1 MTIIHYFPYF
11 IWQND
16 FKLAMAKKLI
26 KRNLEK
32 FLSKMSTKETKQEV
46 EEQEVNNQ
54 VQTEENNETAEA
66 PQDNETTLI
75 EKLEA
80 EKKDLNDKYLRL
92 FSDFDNYRKRT
103 SKEKIESFKTA
114 GIGVIKDLLTVVD
127 DFDRA
132 IENNK
137 IAEDIDAVKEG
148 FGLIHNKFSA
158 ILKNKGLQ
166 EVEAKGDI
174 FDVDKHEAI
183 TQIPAP
189 TDDLKGKVVDVIEKG
204 YALNETIIRF
214 PKVIVGQ

>member
-1 MTIIHYFPYF
+1 
-11 IWQND
+11 
-16 FKLAMAKKLI
+16 MAKKLI

-46 EEQEVNNQ
+46 EEQEVNNEA
-54 VQTEENNETAEA
+54 QTEENNGNIEMSE
-66 PQDNETTLI
+66 DNETSLI

-103 SKEKIESFKTA
+103 AKEKIENFKTA
-114 GIGVIKDLLTVVD
+114 GVGVIKDLLTVVD

-137 IAEDIDAVKEG
+137 VAEDIDAVKEG
-148 FGLIHNKFSA
+148 FGLIHNKFSS
-158 ILKNKGLQ
+158 ILKAKGLQ
-166 EVEAKGDI
+166 EVEAKGDV

-189 TDDLKGKVVDVIEKG
+189 TEDLKGKVVDVIEKG
-204 YALNETIIRF
+204 YSLNETIIRF

>member
-1 MTIIHYFPYF
+1 
-11 IWQND
+11 
-16 FKLAMAKKLI
+16 
-26 KRNLEK
+26 
-32 FLSKMSTKETKQEV
+32 MSTKETKQEV
-46 EEQEVNNQ
+46 EEQEVNNEA
-54 VQTEENNETAEA
+54 QTEENNVNIEMSE
-66 PQDNETTLI
+66 DNETSLI

-103 SKEKIESFKTA
+103 AKEKIENFKTA

-137 IAEDIDAVKEG
+137 VAEDIDAVKEG
-148 FGLIHNKFSA
+148 FGLIHNKFSS
-158 ILKNKGLQ
+158 ILKAKGLQ
-166 EVEAKGDI
+166 EVEAKGDV

-189 TDDLKGKVVDVIEKG
+189 TEDLKGKVVDVIEKG
-204 YALNETIIRF
+204 YSLNETIIRF

>member
-1 MTIIHYFPYF
+1 M
-11 IWQND
+11 
-16 FKLAMAKKLI
+16 LAMAKKLI

-32 FLSKMSTKETKQEV
+32 FLSKMSNKETKQEV
-46 EEQEVNNQ
+46 EEQELNNQ
-54 VQTEENNETAEA
+54 AQVEENIENTEEI
-66 PQDNETTLI
+66 QDNDESTII

-80 EKKDLNDKYLRL
+80 EKKELNDKYLRL

-137 IAEDIDAVKEG
+137 VAEDLDAVKEG
-148 FGLIHNKFSA
+148 FGLIYNKFSS
-158 ILKNKGLQ
+158 ILKAKGLQ
-166 EVEAKGDI
+166 EVEAKGEV

-189 TDDLKGKVVDVIEKG
+189 SEDLKGKVVDVIEKG
-204 YALNETIIRF
+204 YSLNDTMVRF

>member
-1 MTIIHYFPYF
+1 
-11 IWQND
+11 
-16 FKLAMAKKLI
+16 MAKKLI

-46 EEQEVNNQ
+46 EEQEVNNEA
-54 VQTEENNETAEA
+54 QTEENNGNIEMSE
-66 PQDNETTLI
+66 DNETSLI

-103 SKEKIESFKTA
+103 AKEKIENFKTA
-114 GIGVIKDLLTVVD
+114 GVGVIKDLLTVVD

-137 IAEDIDAVKEG
+137 VAEDIDAVKEG
-148 FGLIHNKFSA
+148 FGLIHNKFSS
-158 ILKNKGLQ
+158 ILKAKGLQ
-166 EVEAKGDI
+166 EVEAKGDV

-183 TQIPAP
+183 TQISAP
-189 TDDLKGKVVDVIEKG
+189 TEDLKGKVVDVIEKG
-204 YALNETIIRF
+204 YSLNETIIRF